1 MHLSGWR
8 VGAPFFEGMNS
19 VKSLRDFYQEMNAM
33 ERLHEFV
40 RAAVVVFVLYTT
52 WLAFPELF
60 RANRGFLLFSAF
72 LYILL
77 PLNTAS
83 LAESGKVVNYLVT
96 ASDLALTVIIYWL
109 AGGREGFGSIL
120 YFLTIGWATTR
131 YSQLEAFIV
140 TLLVA
145 LAYVANYIGI
155 LFSHWSSQLLLTL
168 SHAVVGMLALGAYA
182 YAFAE
187 TVRVAETDRRKK
199 ELLLRELKASFQEQ
213 AAVAAELEKA
223 NLQLKQHAQ
232 ALEQSRGELIKRNRE
247 LALLAEILRV
257 LGSTLEVEVLLSE
270 ALGKVVELME
280 AERSLVFLREEGEE
294 VLTVAAATPPDA
306 FWQQVV
312 LYPGQGLLGQAV
324 EECKPL
330 LWRRGQPGS
339 LWSSEP
345 LPREE
350 ELMSVIAAPLK
361 VSQKVSGLIV
371 LINHRRGYFTHTELE
386 FFGLIA
392 GQLSLALEK
401 AFLYRQVKLQAIT
414 DSLTGLYNFRHFQQ
428 RLHEELARARRQG
441 IRVSLLMID
450 LDWFKEFNDTYGH
463 PQGDILLQ
471 RVARAFRENVRE
483 GDVVA
488 RYGGEEFVIILPDT
502 GQEEAVCLAERLC
515 EVVRRHRWEVGQ
527 KGERR
532 LVTCSIGVAT
542 FPDDART
549 PEGLIRVADE
559 ALYQAKREGKDR
571 VRACRA

>member
-1 MHLSGWR
+1 M
-8 VGAPFFEGMNS
+8 
-19 VKSLRDFYQEMNAM
+19 KSLLDLYREMNAM

-40 RAAVVVFVLYTT
+40 RAAVVAFVLYTT

-60 RANRGFLLFSAF
+60 RANQGFLLFSAF

-83 LAESGKVVNYLVT
+83 LAEGGKVVNYLVT
-96 ASDLALTVIIYWL
+96 ASDLALTVVIYWL
-109 AGGREGFGSIL
+109 AGGRGGFGAIL

-131 YSQLEAFIV
+131 YSQTEAFIV

-145 LAYVANYIGI
+145 LAYVANHISV
-155 LFSHWSSQLLLTL
+155 LTAHWSLHLLLTL
-168 SHAVVGMLALGAYA
+168 SHAVAGMLALGAYT

-232 ALEQSRGELIKRNRE
+232 ALEQSRSELIKRNRE
-247 LALLAEILRV
+247 LALLAEILKV

-270 ALGKVVELME
+270 ALDKVVELME
-280 AERSLVFLREEGEE
+280 AERSLVFLREQEE
-294 VLTVAAATPPDA
+294 EKVLTVAAAAPSDT

-312 LYPGQGLLGQAV
+312 IHSGQGLLGQAV
-324 EECKPL
+324 EQCKPL
-330 LWRRGQPGS
+330 LWRRGQPGP
-339 LWSSEP
+339 LWSAEP
-345 LPREE
+345 SPREE
-350 ELMSVIAAPLK
+350 ELTSVIATPLK
-361 VSQKVSGLIV
+361 INQAVSGLMV
-371 LINHRRGYFTHTELE
+371 LLNHRRGYFSPAELE

-392 GQLSLALEK
+392 GQFSLALEK

-428 RLHEELARARRQG
+428 RLREELARARRHG

-463 PQGDILLQ
+463 PQGDLLLR
-471 RVARAFRENVRE
+471 RVAQAFRESVRE

-515 EVVRRHRWEVGQ
+515 EVVRRNRWEVGQ
-527 KGERR
+527 KGDRR

-559 ALYQAKREGKDR
+559 ALYEAKREGKDR
-571 VRACRA
+571 VRACRR